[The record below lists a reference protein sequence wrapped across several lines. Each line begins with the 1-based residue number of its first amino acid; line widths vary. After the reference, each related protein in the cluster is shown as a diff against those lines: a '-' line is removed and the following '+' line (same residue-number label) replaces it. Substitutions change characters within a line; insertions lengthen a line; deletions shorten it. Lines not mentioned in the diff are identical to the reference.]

1 MSPMITVDAR
11 MIHSAGIGTYLQGLL
26 PRLIRLKPEV
36 QFRLLGPVSQLRSF
50 SWTGSAN
57 VQLIDCPS
65 PIYGL
70 GEQLE
75 LSRKIPKDTSLFWSP
90 HYNIPL
96 FFKGKLLVT
105 VHDVFHLAMPQYTGG
120 PLKRLYA
127 KFMFASVRKK
137 ADAIICVSQ
146 FTRKEL
152 LKYTGGRGCQP
163 EVVYNGVD
171 ESWMKVVKRR
181 NPRPRPYILYVGNVK
196 PHKNLTGLIEAFEKV
211 KDRISQDLVVVGKK
225 EGFITGDRKVMD
237 RADKLGDR
245 VHFTGEFQ
253 HDDENFRQYYAYA
266 DFLVLPSLYE
276 SFGLPVLEAMACGC
290 PTLVSNLAAFPEVY
304 GDAACYC
311 NSYQFDDIADKL
323 LLLAGDP
330 KLRNSFAKKG
340 LEKAKEYSWDK
351 SAAGVLKVME
361 RVLEL

>member
-1 MSPMITVDAR
+1 MNPVVTLDAR

-26 PRLIRLKPEV
+26 PRLVRLRPDY
-36 QFRLLGPVSQLRSF
+36 QFRLLGRSTQLQAF
-50 SWTGSAN
+50 DWTKAPN
-57 VQLIDCPS
+57 VQVINCIA
-65 PIYGL
+65 PIYGVR
-70 GEQLE
+70 EQLE
-75 LSRKIPKDTSLFWSP
+75 MSKKIPRDTDLFWSP

-120 PLKRLYA
+120 LHKRLYA
-127 KFMFASVRKK
+127 KFMFSSVRKK
-137 ADAIICVSQ
+137 AAAILCVSR
-146 FTRKEL
+146 FTQGEL
-152 LKYTGGRGCQP
+152 LKYTGAEGTQP

-171 ESWMKVVKRR
+171 ESWRKIAPGP
-181 NPRPRPYILYVGNVK
+181 NPRTRPYILYVGSVK
-196 PHKNLTGLIEAFEKV
+196 PHKNLLGLIEAFEKV
-211 KDRISQDLVVVGKK
+211 KDRIAQDLVIVGKK

-237 RADKLGDR
+237 RAESLGDR

-253 HDDENFRQYYAYA
+253 HGEEVFRQYYTHA

-304 GDAACYC
+304 GEAACYC

-323 LLLAGDP
+323 LLLAWDP
-330 KLRNSFAKKG
+330 NLRNEFSKKG
-340 LEKAKEYSWDK
+340 LEKAKTYTWDK
-351 SAAGVLKVME
+351 SADGVLNVME
-361 RVLEL
+361 RILKP